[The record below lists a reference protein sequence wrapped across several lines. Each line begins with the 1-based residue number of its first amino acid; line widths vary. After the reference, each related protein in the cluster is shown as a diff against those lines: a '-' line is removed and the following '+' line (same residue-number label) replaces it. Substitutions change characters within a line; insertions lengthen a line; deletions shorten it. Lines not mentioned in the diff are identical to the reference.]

1 MEDDLKRLKN
11 ELSKSLNEFET
22 LVEAIE
28 ADLEANIEKVKSCWE
43 DIEKLIEVVKSNQS
57 VAGYIV
63 SFIINHNCII
73 G

>member
-43 DIEKLIEVVKSNQS
+43 DIEKLIEGVKSNQS

-63 SFIINHNCII
+63 SFIINNN
-73 G
+73 